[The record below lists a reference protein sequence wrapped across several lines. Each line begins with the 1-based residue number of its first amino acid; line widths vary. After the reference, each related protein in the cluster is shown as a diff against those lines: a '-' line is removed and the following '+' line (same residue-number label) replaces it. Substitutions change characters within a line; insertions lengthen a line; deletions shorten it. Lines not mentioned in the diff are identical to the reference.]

1 MFYRTKLV
9 DQLILAYLPR
19 LNFLEI
25 RGGFVILENNL
36 LKTLITEEDIKIK
49 VKELGEFITRDY
61 QGKDLLVVG
70 ILKGSVVFM
79 GDLIREIKIPLQID
93 FMEVSSYGKS
103 TESSGAV
110 RILKDLKSDIEGR
123 NILIVEDIIDTGL
136 TLSYLLSILEARRPG
151 SITICTFLNKPSRR
165 KVELLVD
172 YNGFDIPDEFVVGYG
187 LDFGEI
193 YRNLPY
199 VGVLKPEAYL

>member
-1 MFYRTKLV
+1 M
-9 DQLILAYLPR
+9 
-19 LNFLEI
+19 
-25 RGGFVILENNL
+25 ENNL
-36 LKTLITEEDIKIK
+36 QKILIAEEAIRIK
-49 VKELGEFITRDY
+49 VKELGEVITRDY

-79 GDLIREIKIPLQID
+79 GDLIREIKLPLQID

-110 RILKDLKSDIEGR
+110 RILKDLKNDIEDQ

-136 TLSYLLSILEARRPG
+136 TLSYLLSILEARKPK
-151 SITICTFLNKPSRR
+151 SIKICTFLNKPSRR
-165 KVELLVD
+165 KAKLLVD
-172 YNGFDIPDEFVVGYG
+172 YNGYDIPDEFVVGYG

-199 VGVLKPEAYL
+199 VAVLKPEAYL